1 MTNAAKETYT
11 TRLGCD
17 NCGHADIYTLP
28 LESIITNFDAE
39 EGDRSSYK
47 ILGSDRQF
55 SIKCEHCNLPH
66 LRVLW
71 WKEEEVEVPKNG

>member
-1 MTNAAKETYT
+1 MSNAKEIYT

-28 LESIITNFDAE
+28 SEAIIDNFDSE
-39 EGDRSSYK
+39 EGQQSSYHFSS
-47 ILGSDRQF
+47 SDRQF
-55 SIKCEHCNLPH
+55 TIRCDHCNLPH